1 MTAEERTLILG
12 ALFHDIGKF
21 EQRCTKNP
29 NKKFHQ
35 TLGKELIES
44 GMLVDKFIKI
54 VGRENLQSLLNII
67 TEHHNKETQSLT
79 KIVQIADHL
88 SASER
93 VDKEE
98 VEAYQDQWKHKHL
111 ASLFSKI
118 NLLNDETIPPRY
130 YKHKFLVKDEYD
142 VIIPTGKTEEE
153 MSEYAYNDK
162 TWENFLDDLYYV
174 LDIYENEN
182 DFESL
187 LNLILI
193 IFEKYMWCIPDF
205 TGNSET
211 DISLFN
217 HLKDVAGFA
226 HAIYLSQLIENKNQN
241 LNLIIGDI
249 PGIQGYIFDVVNRKP
264 AKILRG
270 RSIFVQILTRNL
282 ATRFLKK
289 FKLTETN
296 LIMLA
301 GGKFYIIAPSS
312 EDFNSKFQEI
322 KKKINSY
329 LFNNFRMDLS
339 FNCAYQ
345 TFNYEHL
352 MNKDNPL
359 TFGQIVENAS
369 HKLIENRYN
378 LFNERLFS
386 EKGIEYKN
394 YIWEEKYIE
403 NDGSGTDSIKCRVT
417 DKPIRDSRKDEI
429 KIPTDDGLEILTVD
443 KQVAI
448 EYTIGEKIIGN
459 NIIAIVNEDGL
470 SIDPKNIVKIKDFK
484 ENESNKN
491 KTKLLLN
498 PTLGVLLKKENY
510 SKDVFRNT
518 HYVEVANYCS
528 KINQDVMPFEDM
540 AEENDGAKFLSLIKG
555 DIDNLGL
562 IMAYG
567 LSREKNEIKSED
579 EEKDLTAIS
588 RTTTLS
594 NHLKYFFSF
603 FLNGFLA
610 DWENKK
616 QKGIEL
622 VAKQINPDISK
633 EELKKLKN
641 ENRVYTI
648 FAGGD
653 DLMLVTPQSS
663 AIKLVNELNKKFA
676 EFVCDNNE
684 VHISYSITH
693 FKDHTPV
700 RLVADFAENNQTDGK
715 KNTKDSQY
723 ELLEQK
729 NVEAFYHKNDKA
741 GTYLFDSFV
750 KNENLEYLLEQINK
764 LTTKAQDEK
773 SGLSKG
779 LIRRL
784 LELSETLKKYEETD
798 DASYLIAYARLNHT
812 VNRLL
817 KNKDSEIKKFF
828 SDVLTIN
835 KEDNEDAQKLEKI
848 LHPLVCQV
856 IYNLR
861 K

>member
-1 MTAEERTLILG
+1 MTTEEKTLILG

-21 EQRCTKNP
+21 EQRCTGNP
-29 NKKFHQ
+29 GKKFHQ

-44 GMLVDKFIKI
+44 GKFIDRFIKI
-54 VGRENLQSLLNII
+54 VGEENLQILLYIVS
-67 TEHHNKETQSLT
+67 EHHNKNAQGLT

-93 VDKEE
+93 VEKEE
-98 VEAYQDQWKHKHL
+98 VEVYQDQWKHRHL

-118 NLLNDETIPPRY
+118 KLLNDAPISPRY
-130 YKHKFLVKDEYD
+130 YKHKVLNKREHD
-142 VIIPTGKTEEE
+142 VIIPTGKNEDEIKE
-153 MSEYAYNDK
+153 FAYKEIDWN
-162 TWENFLDDLYYV
+162 NFCEDLEYV
-174 LDIYENEN
+174 LDIYQKEE
-182 DFESL
+182 DFGSL
-187 LNLILI
+187 INLLLI

-205 TGNSET
+205 TGSSQT

-226 HAIYLSQLIENKNQN
+226 HAIYLSQKENNNNNN
-241 LNLIIGDI
+241 LSLIIGDI
-249 PGIQGYIFDVVNRKP
+249 PGIQKYIFDVVNRKP

-270 RSIFVQILTRNL
+270 RSIFVQVLTRNI
-282 ATRFLKK
+282 ATK
-289 FKLTETN
+289 FIKEMGLTETN

-301 GGKFYIIAPSS
+301 GGKFYIIAP
-312 EDFNSKFQEI
+312 DTKVAASKFE
-322 KKKINSY
+322 KLNTKINEY
-329 LFNNFRMDLS
+329 LFDNFRMELS
-339 FNCAYQ
+339 FNCVFYP
-345 TFNYEHL
+345 FSFPKL
-352 MNKDNPL
+352 MDKDHPL
-359 TFGQIVENAS
+359 TFGKLVEEAS

-378 LFNERLFS
+378 LFSERLFNK
-386 EKGIEYKN
+386 EKLNYKN
-394 YIWEEKYIE
+394 YIREEKLIE
-403 NDGSGTDSIKCRVT
+403 DNGTGTDSIKCRVT
-417 DKPIRDSRKDEI
+417 DKPIREDRKDEI
-429 KIPTDDGLEILTVD
+429 KIPSDEGLEILTVI

-459 NIIAIVNEDGL
+459 NLIAILNEDGL
-470 SIDPKNIVKIKDFK
+470 SIDPKNIINIKDFK
-484 ENESNKN
+484 ENESNRN
-491 KTKLLLN
+491 RHKLLLN
-498 PTLGVLLKKENY
+498 PTLEVLLKKANY
-510 SKDVFRNT
+510 SKDVYRNT
-518 HYVEVANYCS
+518 FYVEVANYCS

-567 LSREKNEIKSED
+567 LSRDNSELKSED

-610 DWENKK
+610 EWERKK
-616 QKGIEL
+616 QIEIESSTQK
-622 VAKQINPDISK
+622 VKPDISK

-663 AIKLVNELNKKFA
+663 AIKLVNELNKKFT

-693 FKDHTPV
+693 FKDHTPI
-700 RLVADFAENNQTDGK
+700 RLVADIAENNQKKGK
-715 KNTKDSQY
+715 KITKDSQY
-723 ELLEQK
+723 QLLKQR
-729 NVEAFYHKNDKA
+729 NVEAFSQKYDKA
-741 GTYLFDSFV
+741 GVYLFDSYV
-750 KNENLEYLLEQINK
+750 KNEDLGYLLKQIDK
-764 LTTKAQDEK
+764 LTSKAQDEK

-784 LELSETLKKYEETD
+784 FELSEMLKKYEETD

-817 KNKDSEIKKFF
+817 KDKDVEIKKFF

-848 LHPLVCQV
+848 LHPLVCQI

>member
-1 MTAEERTLILG
+1 MTAEEKTLILG

-21 EQRCTKNP
+21 EQRCTGNP
-29 NKKFHQ
+29 GRKYHQ

-44 GMLVDKFIKI
+44 GRFIDRFIRI
-54 VGRENLQSLLNII
+54 VGAENLQILLNTIS
-67 TEHHNKETQSLT
+67 EHHNKNAQGLT

-93 VDKEE
+93 VEKEE
-98 VEAYQDQWKHKHL
+98 VEAYQDQWKHRHL

-118 NLLNDETIPPRY
+118 KLLSDAPISPRY
-130 YKHKFLVKDEYD
+130 YKHKVLNKSEHD
-142 VIIPTGKTEEE
+142 VIIPTGK
-153 MSEYAYNDK
+153 SEDEVKEFAYQESDWN
-162 TWENFLDDLYYV
+162 NFLEDLEYV
-174 LDIYENEN
+174 LDIYQKED

-187 LNLILI
+187 INLLLI
-193 IFEKYMWCIPDF
+193 IFEKYMWCVPDF
-205 TGNSET
+205 TGSSET

-226 HAIYLSQLIENKNQN
+226 HAIYLSQKENSDNNN
-241 LNLIIGDI
+241 LSLIIGDI
-249 PGIQGYIFDVVNRKP
+249 PGIQKYIFDVVNRKP

-270 RSIFVQILTRNL
+270 RSIFVQVLTRNI
-282 ATRFLKK
+282 ATK
-289 FKLTETN
+289 FIKELGLTENN

-301 GGKFYIIAPSS
+301 GGKFYIIAPGTKSS
-312 EDFNSKFQEI
+312 KRRFEELKV
-322 KKKINSY
+322 KINEY
-329 LFNNFRMDLS
+329 LFDNFRMELS
-339 FNCAYQ
+339 FNCAYYS
-345 TFNYEHL
+345 FSFPDL
-352 MNKDNPL
+352 MDKNHPL
-359 TFGQIVENAS
+359 TFGQLVEHAS

-378 LFNERLFS
+378 LFSERLFIQ
-386 EKGIEYKN
+386 EKLNYKN
-394 YIWEEKYIE
+394 YVWEEKFIE
-403 NDGSGTDSIKCRVT
+403 DDGTGTDSIKCRVT
-417 DKPIRDSRKDEI
+417 DKPIRKDRRDEI
-429 KIPTDDGLEILTVD
+429 KIPSDEGLEFLTVD
-443 KQVAI
+443 RQVAI
-448 EYTIGEKIIGN
+448 EYTIEKKIIGN
-459 NIIAIVNEDGL
+459 NVIAILNEDEL
-470 SIDPKNIVKIKDFK
+470 SIDPENIIKIRDYK

-491 KTKLLLN
+491 RHKLLLN
-498 PTLGVLLKKENY
+498 PTLEVLLKKENY
-510 SKDVFRNT
+510 NKDVFRNT

-528 KINQDVMPFEDM
+528 KVNKDVMPFEDM

-567 LSREKNEIKSED
+567 LSRDEIEIKSED

-603 FLNGFLA
+603 FLNGFLKN
-610 DWENKK
+610 WESENQKEIEKITKEKK
-616 QKGIEL
+616 TTIT
-622 VAKQINPDISK
+622 ID
-633 EELKKLKN
+633 ELKKLKN

-663 AIKLVNELNKKFA
+663 AIKLVNELNKKFT
-676 EFVCDNNE
+676 EFVCDNDE

-693 FKDHTPV
+693 FKDHTPI
-700 RLVADFAENNQTDGK
+700 RLVAEFADNNQKDGK
-715 KNTKDSQY
+715 KSTKDSQY
-723 ELLEQK
+723 KLLKQY
-729 NVEAFYHKNDKA
+729 NLEAFSQKNDKA
-741 GTYLFDSFV
+741 GIYLFDSFV
-750 KNENLEYLLEQINK
+750 KNENLDYLLEQINR
-764 LTTKAQDEK
+764 LTSKAQDEK

-784 LELSETLKKYEETD
+784 LELSEMLKKYEDTD

-817 KNKDSEIKKFF
+817 KDKDAELKKFF
-828 SDVLTIN
+828 SDVLTIY
-835 KEDNEDAQKLEKI
+835 KKDNEDAQKLEKI